1 MAIILRKNQIKDAT
15 ISVPSSKSYTIR
27 LLLCAYLSNQ
37 VVEIK
42 NVNYSADVLAT
53 INVLKSLGSKVIINK
68 DNLIVKPGKKINSL
82 NLYVQESATLLR
94 LIIPI
99 MLIKFPNQ
107 TITYILDDS
116 LVNRPLDGYDNL
128 FKTNN
133 IKVKRNKNKLII
145 KGSIKTKEIRVDAS
159 KSSQFISGLLMALPL
174 SNFDT
179 KLAFETNGSSSYIDL
194 TIDILSRFNVE
205 IASDF
210 VIKGK
215 QKYIAKHELI
225 SEGDYSSIIPFVC
238 LGLKEDVTIRLNG
251 LNKNSKQGD
260 KKIIDC
266 LLSQGANIKYD
277 KSSLIIKK
285 SNITSLNYDINEC
298 IDLAPS
304 LFLFATTLKEPSTF
318 HHINRLIYKESN
330 RLEAIIKILDEI
342 DAKYEINEDNI
353 VIYPCSLNKD
363 FVLKSYNDHR
373 IIMAISILVNNHKI
387 IINDYKGINK
397 SYPTFYKDLKQL
409 GIAISYS
416 RKPKL
421 LINVKNSKDFNIE
434 AFGYVLGYKKF
445 TFFTSKYFSY
455 SFIKKYAKNKNIYV
469 LLNAL
474 LHESEINSF
483 KNEINKL
490 IQLPINFI
498 VQDIG
503 ILNILTELISPK
515 RIIFMPYTLIC
526 NYLDAQSYAKLGISA
541 ICPSNE
547 ITIEDTDI
555 ISQYAPVMLNAFS
568 YVPMYQSYRKIISLF
583 AEYKNISFN
592 KSHLCLKEETRNDFY
607 PVIENKYGSVI
618 FRPYITSYINEL
630 NNLSHAKFIYIDHLF
645 IKNRVFNKV
654 CALVNDYYKNKI
666 NIEIIKRELDKLNLN
681 IQDGFAYQD
690 SFYLEK

>member
-1 MAIILRKNQIKDAT
+1 MAITLRKNQIKDTT
-15 ISVPSSKSYTIR
+15 ISVTSSKSYTIR

-37 VVEIK
+37 EVVIK
-42 NVNYSADVLAT
+42 NNNYSKDVLAT
-53 INVLKSLGSKVIINK
+53 INVLKSLGSKITINK
-68 DNLIVKPGKKINSL
+68 DNLIVKPGNKVNDL

-94 LIIPI
+94 ILIPI
-99 MLIKFPNQ
+99 MLVKFPNKAV
-107 TITYILDDS
+107 TYILDDS
-116 LVNRPLDGYDNL
+116 LINRPLDGYDDL
-128 FKTNN
+128 FKTND
-133 IKVKRNKNKLII
+133 IKVKRNNNKLII
-145 KGSIKTKEIRVDAS
+145 KGKISTKEINVDAS
-159 KSSQFISGLLMALPL
+159 KSSQFVSGLLMALPL
-174 SNFDT
+174 SNHDT
-179 KLAFETNGSSSYIDL
+179 KLIFETNGSSSYIDL
-194 TIDILSRFNVE
+194 TIDILNQFNIE
-205 IASDF
+205 IANDF
-210 VIKGK
+210 IIKGK
-215 QKYIAKHELI
+215 QKYIAKNKLI

-238 LGLKEDVTIRLNG
+238 LGLKEDITIRLNG

-260 KKIIDC
+260 KKIIDY
-266 LLSQGANIKYD
+266 LLSQCANIKYD
-277 KSSLIIKK
+277 ENSLIIKK
-285 SNITSLNYDINEC
+285 SDISSLNYDINEC

-318 HHINRLIYKESN
+318 YHINRLIYKESN
-330 RLEAIIKILDEI
+330 RLEAITKILDEI
-342 DAKYEINEDNI
+342 AAKYEINEDNI
-353 VIYPCSLNKD
+353 VIYPCKINNNLT
-363 FVLKSYNDHR
+363 LKSYNDHR

-397 SYPTFYKDLKQL
+397 SYPAFYKHLKQL

-421 LINVKNSKDFNIE
+421 LINVKNSNDFNIE

-445 TFFTSKYFSY
+445 TFFASKYCSY
-455 SFIKKYAKNKNIYV
+455 SFIKKHAQNKNIYV

-483 KNEINKL
+483 KKEINKL

-503 ILNILTELISPK
+503 ILNILSELISPK

-568 YVPMYQSYRKIISLF
+568 YVPMYQSYRKIVSLF
-583 AEYKNISFN
+583 EKYKKISFN
-592 KSHLCLKEETRNDFY
+592 KNHLYLKEETRNDLY
-607 PVIENKYGSVI
+607 PLIENQYGSVI
-618 FRPYITSYINEL
+618 FRPYITSYIKEL
-630 NNLSHAKFIYIDHLF
+630 NNLSHAKFIYIDQLF
-645 IKNRVFNKV
+645 IKNKAFNKV
-654 CALVNDYYKNKI
+654 CSLVNDYYKNKI

>member
-1 MAIILRKNQIKDAT
+1 MAITLRKNQIKDTT
-15 ISVPSSKSYTIR
+15 ISVTSSKSYTIR

-37 VVEIK
+37 EVVIK
-42 NVNYSADVLAT
+42 NNNYSKDVLAT
-53 INVLKSLGSKVIINK
+53 INVLKSLGSKIIINK
-68 DNLIVKPGKKINSL
+68 NNLIVKPGNKVNDL

-94 LIIPI
+94 ILIPI
-99 MLIKFPNQ
+99 MLVKFPNKAV
-107 TITYILDDS
+107 TYILDDS
-116 LVNRPLDGYDNL
+116 LINRPLDGYDDL
-128 FKTNN
+128 FKTND
-133 IKVKRNKNKLII
+133 IKVKRNNNKLII
-145 KGSIKTKEIRVDAS
+145 KGKISTKEINVDAS
-159 KSSQFISGLLMALPL
+159 KSSQFVSGLLMALPL
-174 SNFDT
+174 SNHDT
-179 KLAFETNGSSSYIDL
+179 KLIFETNGSSSYIDL
-194 TIDILSRFNVE
+194 TIDILNQFNIK
-205 IASDF
+205 IANDF
-210 VIKGK
+210 IIKGK
-215 QKYIAKHELI
+215 QKYIAKNKLI

-238 LGLKEDVTIRLNG
+238 LGLKEDITIRLNG

-260 KKIIDC
+260 KKIIDY
-266 LLSQGANIKYD
+266 LLSQCANIKYD
-277 KSSLIIKK
+277 ENSLIIKK
-285 SNITSLNYDINEC
+285 SDISSLNYDINEC

-318 HHINRLIYKESN
+318 CHINRLIYKESN
-330 RLEAIIKILDEI
+330 RLEAITKILDEI
-342 DAKYEINEDNI
+342 AAKYEINEDNI
-353 VIYPCSLNKD
+353 VIYPCKINNNLT
-363 FVLKSYNDHR
+363 LKSYNDHR

-397 SYPTFYKDLKQL
+397 SYPAFYKHLKQL

-421 LINVKNSKDFNIE
+421 LINVKNSNDFNIE

-445 TFFTSKYFSY
+445 TFFASKYCSY
-455 SFIKKYAKNKNIYV
+455 SFIKKHAQNKNIYV

-483 KNEINKL
+483 KKEINKL

-503 ILNILTELISPK
+503 ILNILSELISPK

-568 YVPMYQSYRKIISLF
+568 YVPMYQSYRKIVSLF
-583 AEYKNISFN
+583 EKYKKISFN
-592 KSHLCLKEETRNDFY
+592 KNHLYLKEETRNDLY
-607 PVIENKYGSVI
+607 PLIENQYGSVI
-618 FRPYITSYINEL
+618 FRPYITSYIKEL
-630 NNLSHAKFIYIDHLF
+630 NNLSHAKFIYIDQLF
-645 IKNRVFNKV
+645 IKNKAFNKV
-654 CALVNDYYKNKI
+654 CSLVNDYYKNKI
-666 NIEIIKRELDKLNLN
+666 NIEIIKRELDKLNFN

>member
-1 MAIILRKNQIKDAT
+1 MAITLRKNKIKDAT
-15 ISVPSSKSYTIR
+15 ISVISSKSYTIR

-37 VVEIK
+37 EVEIK
-42 NVNYSADVLAT
+42 NNNYSKDVLAT
-53 INVLKSLGSKVIINK
+53 INVLKSLGSKIIINK
-68 DNLIVKPGKKINSL
+68 DNLIIKPGNKVNAF
-82 NLYVQESATLLR
+82 NLYIQGSATLLR

-99 MLIKFPNQ
+99 MLIKFPNKAV
-107 TITYILDDS
+107 TYILDDS

-128 FKTNN
+128 FKTNG

-145 KGSIKTKEIRVDAS
+145 KGKLRTKEITVDAS
-159 KSSQFISGLLMALPL
+159 KSSQFVSGLLIALPL
-174 SNFDT
+174 SNLDT
-179 KLAFETNGSSSYIDL
+179 KLIFKTNGSSSYIDL
-194 TIDILSRFNVE
+194 TIDVLNQFSIE
-205 IASDF
+205 IAKDF

-215 QKYIAKHELI
+215 QKYIAKNELI

-238 LGLKEDVTIRLNG
+238 LGLKEDVMIRLHG

-260 KKIIDC
+260 KRIIDY
-266 LLSQGANIKYD
+266 LLSLGANIQYD
-277 KSSLIIKK
+277 ENDLTIKK
-285 SNITSLNYDINEC
+285 SDISSLNYDINEC

-318 HHINRLIYKESN
+318 YHINRLIYKESN
-330 RLEAIIKILDEI
+330 RLEAITKILDEI

-353 VIYPCSLNKD
+353 VIYPCNINKD
-363 FVLKSYNDHR
+363 LTLKSYNDHR
-373 IIMAISILVNNHKI
+373 IIMAISILVNKHKI
-387 IINDYKGINK
+387 LINDYKEINK
-397 SYPTFYKDLKQL
+397 SYPTFYKHLKQL

-434 AFGYVLGYKKF
+434 AFGYVLGYEKF
-445 TFFTSKYFSY
+445 TFFASKYFSY
-455 SFIKKYAKNKNIYV
+455 SFIKKHAQNKNIYV

-474 LHESEINSF
+474 LHESEINLF
-483 KNEINKL
+483 KREINKL
-490 IQLPINFI
+490 LQLPINFI

-503 ILNILTELISPK
+503 ILNILAELISPK

-526 NYLDAQSYAKLGISA
+526 NYLDAQSYAKLGVSA

-592 KSHLCLKEETRNDFY
+592 KNHLYLKEETRNDFY
-607 PVIENKYGSVI
+607 PVIENQYGSVI
-618 FRPYITSYINEL
+618 FRPYITSYIKEL

-666 NIEIIKRELDKLNLN
+666 NIGSIKRELDKFNIN

>member
-107 TITYILDDS
+107 AITYILADS
-116 LVNRPLDGYDNL
+116 LINRPLDGYDNL

-194 TIDILSRFNVE
+194 TIDILSQFNVE

-215 QKYIAKHELI
+215 QEYIAKHELI

-260 KKIIDC
+260 KKIIDY
-266 LLSQGANIKYD
+266 LLSLGANIQD
-277 KSSLIIKK
+277 DENSLIIKK

-353 VIYPCSLNKD
+353 V
-363 FVLKSYNDHR
+363 
-373 IIMAISILVNNHKI
+373 
-387 IINDYKGINK
+387 
-397 SYPTFYKDLKQL
+397 
-409 GIAISYS
+409 
-416 RKPKL
+416 L
-421 LINVKNSKDFNIE
+421 LIK
-434 AFGYVLGYKKF
+434 
-445 TFFTSKYFSY
+445 
-455 SFIKKYAKNKNIYV
+455 
-469 LLNAL
+469 
-474 LHESEINSF
+474 
-483 KNEINKL
+483 
-490 IQLPINFI
+490 
-498 VQDIG
+498 
-503 ILNILTELISPK
+503 IL
-515 RIIFMPYTLIC
+515 F
-526 NYLDAQSYAKLGISA
+526 
-541 ICPSNE
+541 
-547 ITIEDTDI
+547 
-555 ISQYAPVMLNAFS
+555 
-568 YVPMYQSYRKIISLF
+568 
-583 AEYKNISFN
+583 
-592 KSHLCLKEETRNDFY
+592 
-607 PVIENKYGSVI
+607 
-618 FRPYITSYINEL
+618 
-630 NNLSHAKFIYIDHLF
+630 
-645 IKNRVFNKV
+645 
-654 CALVNDYYKNKI
+654 
-666 NIEIIKRELDKLNLN
+666 
-681 IQDGFAYQD
+681 
-690 SFYLEK
+690 

>member
-107 TITYILDDS
+107 AITYILADS
-116 LVNRPLDGYDNL
+116 LINRPLDGYDNL

-194 TIDILSRFNVE
+194 TIDILSQFNVE

-215 QKYIAKHELI
+215 QEYIAKHELI

-260 KKIIDC
+260 KKIIDY
-266 LLSQGANIKYD
+266 LLSLGANIQD
-277 KSSLIIKK
+277 DENSLIIKK

-353 VIYPCSLNKD
+353 VIYPCSINKD

-373 IIMAISILVNNHKI
+373 IIMAISILVNDYKI
-387 IINDYKGINK
+387 TINDYKGITK
-397 SYPTFYKDLKQL
+397 SYPNFFKHLKQL
-409 GIAISYS
+409 GISISYT

-421 LINVKNSKDFNIE
+421 LISVKNVNDLNIE

-445 TFFTSKYFSY
+445 TFFASKNWSY
-455 SFIKKYAKNKNIYV
+455 QFVKKQSTHKNIYV

-474 LHESEINSF
+474 LHESEMNTF
-483 KNEINKL
+483 KKEIKKL
-490 IQLPINFI
+490 MQLPINFI

-607 PVIENKYGSVI
+607 PLIENKYGSVI

-666 NIEIIKRELDKLNLN
+666 NIEIIKKELDKLNLN

>member
-53 INVLKSLGSKVIINK
+53 INVLKSLGSKVIIDK

-116 LVNRPLDGYDNL
+116 LVNRPLDGYDDL

-194 TIDILSRFNVE
+194 TIDILSQFNVE

-260 KKIIDC
+260 KKIIDY

-277 KSSLIIKK
+277 KNSLIIKK

-304 LFLFATTLKEPSTF
+304 LFLFATTLKESSTF

-409 GIAISYS
+409 EIAISYS

-445 TFFTSKYFSY
+445 TFFASKYFSY

-592 KSHLCLKEETRNDFY
+592 KSHLCLKEENRNDFY

-666 NIEIIKRELDKLNLN
+666 NIEIIKKELDKLNLN
-681 IQDGFAYQD
+681 IQDGFAYHD

>member
-1 MAIILRKNQIKDAT
+1 MAITLRKNKIKDAT
-15 ISVPSSKSYTIR
+15 ISVISSKSYTIR

-37 VVEIK
+37 EVEIK
-42 NVNYSADVLAT
+42 NNNYSKDVLAT
-53 INVLKSLGSKVIINK
+53 INVLKSLGSKIIINK
-68 DNLIVKPGKKINSL
+68 DNLIIKPGNKVNAF

-99 MLIKFPNQ
+99 MLIKFPNKAV
-107 TITYILDDS
+107 TYILDDS
-116 LVNRPLDGYDNL
+116 LVNRPLDGYDDL
-128 FKTNN
+128 FKTNG

-145 KGSIKTKEIRVDAS
+145 KGKIRTKEITVDAS
-159 KSSQFISGLLMALPL
+159 KSSQFVSGLLIALPL
-174 SNFDT
+174 SNLDT
-179 KLAFETNGSSSYIDL
+179 KLIFKTNGSSSYIDL
-194 TIDILSRFNVE
+194 TIDVLNQFSIE
-205 IASDF
+205 IAEDF

-215 QKYIAKHELI
+215 QKYIAKNELI

-238 LGLKEDVTIRLNG
+238 LGLKEDVMIRLNG

-260 KKIIDC
+260 KRIIDY
-266 LLSQGANIKYD
+266 LISLGANIQYD
-277 KSSLIIKK
+277 ENDLTIKK
-285 SNITSLNYDINEC
+285 SDISSLNYDINEC

-318 HHINRLIYKESN
+318 YHINRLIYKESN
-330 RLEAIIKILDEI
+330 RLEAITKILDEI

-353 VIYPCSLNKD
+353 VIYPCSINKD
-363 FVLKSYNDHR
+363 LTLKSYNDHR
-373 IIMAISILVNNHKI
+373 IIMAISILVNDYKI
-387 IINDYKGINK
+387 TINDYKGITK
-397 SYPTFYKDLKQL
+397 SYPNFFKHLKQL
-409 GIAISYS
+409 GISISYT

-421 LINVKNSKDFNIE
+421 LISVKNVNDLNLE

-445 TFFTSKYFSY
+445 TFFASKYFSY
-455 SFIKKYAKNKNIYV
+455 SFIKKHAQNKNIYV

-474 LHESEINSF
+474 LHESEINLF
-483 KNEINKL
+483 KREINKL
-490 IQLPINFI
+490 LQLPINFI

-526 NYLDAQSYAKLGISA
+526 NYLDAQSYAKLGVSA

-555 ISQYAPVMLNAFS
+555 ISQFAPVMLNAFS

-583 AEYKNISFN
+583 AEYKNISIN
-592 KSHLCLKEETRNDFY
+592 KNHLYLKEETRNDFY
-607 PVIENKYGSVI
+607 PVIENQYGSVI
-618 FRPYITSYINEL
+618 FRPYITSYIKEL
-630 NNLSHAKFIYIDHLF
+630 NNLSHAKFIYIDQLF
-645 IKNRVFNKV
+645 IKNETFHKV
-654 CALVNDYYKNKI
+654 CSLVNDYYKNKI
-666 NIEIIKRELDKLNLN
+666 NIGIIKRELDKLNIN

>member
-1 MAIILRKNQIKDAT
+1 MAITLRKNQIKDTT
-15 ISVPSSKSYTIR
+15 ISVTSSKSYTIR
-27 LLLCAYLSNQ
+27 LLLCAYLTNQ
-37 VVEIK
+37 EVVIK
-42 NVNYSADVLAT
+42 NSNYSKDVLAT
-53 INVLKSLGSKVIINK
+53 INVLKSLGSKIIINK
-68 DNLIVKPGKKINSL
+68 DNLIVKPGNKVNDL

-99 MLIKFPNQ
+99 MLVKFPNKAV
-107 TITYILDDS
+107 TYILDDS
-116 LVNRPLDGYDNL
+116 LINRPLDGYDDL
-128 FKTNN
+128 FKTND

-145 KGSIKTKEIRVDAS
+145 KGKISTKEIKVDAS
-159 KSSQFISGLLMALPL
+159 KSSQFVSGLLMALPL
-174 SNFDT
+174 SNHDT
-179 KLAFETNGSSSYIDL
+179 KLIFETNGSSSYIDL
-194 TIDILSRFNVE
+194 TIDILNQFNIE
-205 IASDF
+205 IVNDF
-210 VIKGK
+210 IIKGK
-215 QKYIAKHELI
+215 QKYIAKNKLI

-238 LGLKEDVTIRLNG
+238 LGLKEDITIRLNG

-260 KKIIDC
+260 KKIIDY

-277 KSSLIIKK
+277 ENSLIIKK
-285 SNITSLNYDINEC
+285 SDISSLNYDINEC

-318 HHINRLIYKESN
+318 YHINRLIYKESN
-330 RLEAIIKILDEI
+330 RLEAITKILDEI
-342 DAKYEINEDNI
+342 GAKYEINEDNI
-353 VIYPCSLNKD
+353 VIYPCKINSDLT
-363 FVLKSYNDHR
+363 LKSYNDHR

-397 SYPTFYKDLKQL
+397 SYPTFYKHLKQL

-445 TFFTSKYFSY
+445 TFFASKYFSY
-455 SFIKKYAKNKNIYV
+455 SFIKKYAQNKNIYV

-483 KNEINKL
+483 KKEINKL

-503 ILNILTELISPK
+503 ILNILSELISPK

-568 YVPMYQSYRKIISLF
+568 YVPMYQSYRKIVSLF
-583 AEYKNISFN
+583 EQYKKISFN
-592 KSHLCLKEETRNDFY
+592 KTHLYLKEETRNDLY
-607 PVIENKYGSVI
+607 PLIENQYGSVI
-618 FRPYITSYINEL
+618 FRPYITSYIKEL
-630 NNLSHAKFIYIDHLF
+630 NNLSHAKFIYIDQLF
-645 IKNRVFNKV
+645 IKNKVFNKV
-654 CALVNDYYKNKI
+654 CSLVNDYYKNKI
-666 NIEIIKRELDKLNLN
+666 NIEIIKRKLDKLNLN